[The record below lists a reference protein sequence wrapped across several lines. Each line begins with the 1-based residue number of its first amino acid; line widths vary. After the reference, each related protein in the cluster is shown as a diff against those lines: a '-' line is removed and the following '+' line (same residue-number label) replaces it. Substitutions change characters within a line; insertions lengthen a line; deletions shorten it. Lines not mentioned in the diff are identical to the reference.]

1 MVKKIMLS
9 IMAIGIMLFS
19 INVVNAASGKADF
32 KADKE
37 SIKAGE
43 TFTVTLFCECEDG
56 INGIETSYNYDSS
69 KLELISAEVAN
80 KNWVDMSGGRAN
92 IVEVICNTPEKIKSD
107 NIYVLTF
114 KAKENQETT
123 VATISTGDIKVDS
136 DNSASKFTENAKT
149 VTINIET
156 DKQETPENS
165 NGNGNTGNNN
175 NGNTGGNSNSGTEN
189 NGTTNNKSNTANKN
203 QASNSVAN
211 KILPKTGKEGNQII
225 VFVIAVASLFAVIL
239 FTANKFY
246 MSK

>member
-1 MVKKIMLS
+1 MVKKVMLS
-9 IMAIGIMLFS
+9 IMVIGIMLFS

-92 IVEVICNTPEKIKSD
+92 IVEVICNTVETIKSD

-136 DNSASKFTENAKT
+136 DKSTSTFTEKAKT
-149 VTINIET
+149 VTINIES
-156 DKQETPENS
+156 DNQETPGNS
-165 NGNGNTGNNN
+165 NGNGNTDKN
-175 NGNTGGNSNSGTEN
+175 NGNTEGNSNSGTEN

-203 QASNSVAN
+203 QASNSLAN

-225 VFVIAVASLFAVIL
+225 VFIIAVASLFAVIL